1 MHAFNFVKVQ
11 SILLLDFEID
21 KRKGASHTFMSAF
34 YN

>member
-1 MHAFNFVKVQ
+1 MHASNFVKVQ
-11 SILLLDFEID
+11 IILLLDFEFD